1 MSDEAGDRRRTE
13 LRRRTG
19 SDDSLEDM
27 MEAVVTDSLPVEP
40 TVMMSL
46 IDLLMLNAIV
56 CGLEF
61 CASAAFCY
69 IPPLLLKAGIRYDCK
84 TIFGVRFFPKA
95 IVFPWCSRSHYYRAT
110 LCIARS
116 LGS

>member
-1 MSDEAGDRRRTE
+1 M
-13 LRRRTG
+13 
-19 SDDSLEDM
+19 
-27 MEAVVTDSLPVEP
+27 TDAIVIDLASSVSP

-69 IPPLLLKAGIRYDCK
+69 IPPLLLKHGIRCE
-84 TIFGVRFFPKA
+84 IFFVLDLYT
-95 IVFPWCSRSHYYRAT
+95 V
-110 LCIARS
+110 
-116 LGS
+116 